1 MVVLK
6 RMKISTMKGRIRLQ
20 MQLSDEEIKLRK
32 SFVDIDV
39 VLRKLP

>member
-6 RMKISTMKGRIRLQ
+6 RMKIATMKGRIRLQ
-20 MQLSDEEIKLRK
+20 MELSDKEIKLRK

-39 VLRKLP
+39 VLVKLP

>member
-6 RMKISTMKGRIRLQ
+6 RMKIATMKRRIRLQ
-20 MQLSDEEIKLRK
+20 MQHSDKEIKLRK

-39 VLRKLP
+39 GLRKLP